1 MESLR
6 WLGAGAGQVLPWV
19 TTGEGEGRGADQSP
33 VRNLD
38 AARTARGGKAMTRP
52 GSSIAEST
60 PAVWGKS
67 GPSLANTDRRRGGR
81 RAGVSSET
89 GRNSDVT
96 RNTADRGKKATAG
109 CVQAP
114 RRRAAVSGPP
124 RACPPMV
131 NFSATAAAISETCGR
146 VARHMEEVRR
156 ANTSQLHFRPG
167 SRASS
172 TGIDSCASTSW
183 RSAYILASKSK
194 EHSSH

>member
-1 MESLR
+1 MR

-109 CVQAP
+109 FVQAP

-131 NFSATAAAISETCGR
+131 NFPRPPQQFPRRVGAWLGIWKRFGGQILRSCISDRGHE
-146 VARHMEEVRR
+146 RR
-156 ANTSQLHFRPG
+156 PLG
-167 SRASS
+167 L
-172 TGIDSCASTSW
+172 DSCASTSW

>member
-109 CVQAP
+109 RVQAP
-114 RRRAAVSGPP
+114 RRRAAVSAPP

-131 NFSATAAAISETCGR
+131 DIPRPPQQFPSRPLVKALLPAT
-146 VARHMEEVRR
+146 HLR
-156 ANTSQLHFRPG
+156 AP
-167 SRASS
+167 
-172 TGIDSCASTSW
+172 STSGI
-183 RSAYILASKSK
+183 RSGFLDLNCIVVPK
-194 EHSSH
+194 